1 MRSIHPSPLLKGALN
16 ADALVSG
23 AVAALQLLG
32 GQSLAS
38 WLALPQPLLTATGA
52 FLVAYAIFLLALARS
67 SSVGSL
73 LIWVI
78 VLGNVGWALGCVALL
93 ALGSLMT
100 GSLGTAFVLVQAA
113 AVLIFAALE
122 YKGMRT
128 SAPSDSL
135 GSVLARSAA
144 AR

>member
-1 MRSIHPSPLLKGALN
+1 MRNIHPSPLLKGALT

-38 WLALPQPLLTATGA
+38 WLALPQPLLTAAGA
-52 FLVAYAIFLLALARS
+52 FLVAYAFALLVMARS
-67 SSVGSL
+67 TSIGSL
-73 LIWVI
+73 LIWVV
-78 VLGNVGWALGCVALL
+78 VLGNVGWASACIALL
-93 ALGSLMT
+93 AIGSLAT

-113 AVLIFAALE
+113 AVLVFAVLE
-122 YKGMRT
+122 YKGMRS
-128 SAPSDSL
+128 SAPIDSL
-135 GSVLARSAA
+135 ESGFARSAA